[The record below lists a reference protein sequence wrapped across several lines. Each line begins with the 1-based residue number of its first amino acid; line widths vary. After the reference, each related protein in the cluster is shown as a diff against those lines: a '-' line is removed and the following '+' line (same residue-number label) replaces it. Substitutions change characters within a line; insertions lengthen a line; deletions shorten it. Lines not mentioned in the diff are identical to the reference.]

1 MVDIKTERKP
11 CACGNPDCHD
21 IPEITDWS
29 KAVRKS
35 SFAEARK
42 NGYTIIVERKDHNE
56 IIEIKKRWEDKE
68 GNPLSEPP
76 KRDTEVIIND

>member
-1 MVDIKTERKP
+1 VRKRY
-11 CACGNPDCHD
+11 DF
-21 IPEITDWS
+21 S
-29 KAVRKS
+29 KAVRGHPMT
-35 SFAEARK
+35 ERMK
-42 NGYTIIVERKDHNE
+42 NGYVTIIEHKDYNE